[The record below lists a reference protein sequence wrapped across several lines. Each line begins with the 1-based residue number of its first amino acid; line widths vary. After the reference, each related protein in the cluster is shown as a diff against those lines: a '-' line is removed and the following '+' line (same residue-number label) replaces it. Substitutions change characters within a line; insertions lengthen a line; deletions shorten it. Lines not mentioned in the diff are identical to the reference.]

1 MKEKLKPHVD
11 QNKGIMDDLN
21 YVGSS
26 LSMLFLPS
34 DLESVKLLVFLAQYF
49 CTCFRRNN
57 VILYCYGKYHLW
69 KTLYKIFLA

>member
-26 LSMLFLPS
+26 LSMVFLPS
-34 DLESVKLLVFLAQYF
+34 DLESFKLLVL
-49 CTCFRRNN
+49 CST
-57 VILYCYGKYHLW
+57 
-69 KTLYKIFLA
+69 IFLYMFRKK